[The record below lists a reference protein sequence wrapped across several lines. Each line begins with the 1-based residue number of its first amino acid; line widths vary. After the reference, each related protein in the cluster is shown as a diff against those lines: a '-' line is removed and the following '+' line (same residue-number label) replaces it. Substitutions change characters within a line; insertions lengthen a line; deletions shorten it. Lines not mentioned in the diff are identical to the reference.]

1 MGTRCKGFKCF
12 KSSYFVSDKYETL
25 YPYTANAQN
34 EGGTNLLT
42 ARQLE
47 EGQYDVD
54 KISAP
59 PVDSVT
65 TVDILRSLH
74 AEQVIL
80 KLDVEGF
87 ECQVTKVLRTT
98 SLLLT

>member
-1 MGTRCKGFKCF
+1 M
-12 KSSYFVSDKYETL
+12 
-25 YPYTANAQN
+25 
-34 EGGTNLLT
+34 T

-74 AEQVIL
+74 TEQVIL

-87 ECQVTKVLRTT
+87 ECQVTKV
-98 SLLLT
+98 SLEQPT

>member
-1 MGTRCKGFKCF
+1 M
-12 KSSYFVSDKYETL
+12 
-25 YPYTANAQN
+25 
-34 EGGTNLLT
+34 T

-74 AEQVIL
+74 TEQVIL

-87 ECQVTKVLRTT
+87 ECQVTKVY
-98 SLLLT
+98 